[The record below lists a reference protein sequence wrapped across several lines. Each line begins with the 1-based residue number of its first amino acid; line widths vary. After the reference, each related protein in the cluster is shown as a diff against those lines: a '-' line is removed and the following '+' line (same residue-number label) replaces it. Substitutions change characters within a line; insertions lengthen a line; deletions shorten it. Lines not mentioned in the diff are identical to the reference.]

1 MFLNIEKIDDFFMLL
16 EAEASD
22 KEAKDS
28 MPVFIGKNTAV
39 SDKGVLV
46 GEIVVQY
53 QYDTDMVAVYRTAEG
68 IDPVV
73 LPNVGFVNGLEYQM
87 DKTVADQLRAK
98 AKAKEDAF
106 NSQVDAEY
114 NKAIEVL
121 KAKGFISI
129 IPGLWI

>member
-1 MFLNIEKIDDFFMLL
+1 MFLNIEKIEDFFLLL
-16 EAEASD
+16 ESEASD
-22 KEAKDS
+22 KETKDS

-46 GEIVVQY
+46 GEIVIQY
-53 QYDTDMVAVYRTAEG
+53 QYDTDMVVVFRSTDG

-73 LPNVGFVNGLEYQM
+73 LPNVGFVNGVEYQM

-106 NSQVDAEY
+106 NVQVNAEY
-114 NKAIEVL
+114 TKAIEVL
-121 KAKGFISI
+121 KAKGFSSI